1 MKKMKIAGVFLLTMM
16 LATKSMSQ
24 AAADTKE
31 QLTVPL
37 SEPGKPYKL
46 NVGLTNGSIKI
57 VGYEGKDIVIDAE
70 ANDGRKKAA
79 DKDKD
84 KEKGTNINV
93 NPNVNING
101 NTNKDK
107 ENSGMKRLLPAGNGM
122 ELSAEEKS
130 NRVTIHS
137 DSWKRAINLTIK
149 VPQNGGTFKI
159 STVNNGD
166 IEISNINGE
175 MEVENINGH
184 VRLTNISGSVVA
196 STVNGNMVT
205 VFKSVDPKA
214 PMAFTTLNG
223 KVDVTLPADA
233 KANLKMKSD
242 RGEVYSDFD
251 VAVDQTL
258 PKVNRVA
265 EKGLYKLNIE
275 DWVQGKINGGGPEML
290 MKTMNGNIYV
300 RKAK

>member
-1 MKKMKIAGVFLLTMM
+1 MKTIKITVVLLLTMM
-16 LATKSMSQ
+16 LATRGMSQ

-37 SEPGKPYKL
+37 SEAGKPYKL

-70 ANDGRKKAA
+70 ASDGKKRVNE
-79 DKDKD
+79 KDKD
-84 KEKGTNINV
+84 KAGINVNTNINT
-93 NPNVNING
+93 NINSS
-101 NTNKDK
+101 KDK
-107 ENSGMKRLLPAGNGM
+107 ENSGMKRLLSAGGGM
-122 ELSAEEKS
+122 ELSAEEK
-130 NRVTIHS
+130 NNLVTIHS
-137 DSWKRAINLTIK
+137 DSWKRSINLTIK
-149 VPQNGGTFKI
+149 VPQNGGILKI

-175 MEVENINGH
+175 MEVENVNGH

-196 STVNGNMVT
+196 NTVNGNMVT

-242 RGEVYSDFD
+242 RGEVFSDFD
-251 VAVDQTL
+251 VAVDKTV
-258 PKVNRVA
+258 PKVNRTS